1 MESGKTDET
10 RLLWEW
16 SALNRNPH
24 VEKQSAARYINGS
37 VMGEWKTALSVRVR
51 RSLKEDLQK
60 IADREYRKLGNLG
73 ELLMEWSYEQLTA
86 AGSTAKLLKRKVRSS
101 AQGSKQP

>member
-1 MESGKTDET
+1 MANK
-10 RLLWEW
+10 
-16 SALNRNPH
+16 
-24 VEKQSAARYINGS
+24 KARQ
-37 VMGEWKTALSVRVR
+37 VLEMGEWKTALSLRVR
-51 RSLKEDLQK
+51 QSLKDDLQK

-101 AQGSKQP
+101 AQGSKQA